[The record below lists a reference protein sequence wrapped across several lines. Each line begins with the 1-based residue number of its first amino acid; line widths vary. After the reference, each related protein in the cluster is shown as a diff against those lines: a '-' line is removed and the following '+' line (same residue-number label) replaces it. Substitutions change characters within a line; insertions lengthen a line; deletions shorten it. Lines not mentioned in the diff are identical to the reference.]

1 MMLISAPMVAAP
13 GLYSSSPDP
22 RFPNLRPE
30 VVAGYL
36 GAPATVVAEV
46 IDGELSLMPRPRP
59 QHAHA
64 ASRLMRRLG
73 GFHDPTGDEPGG
85 WVILGEP
92 ELHLGASPD
101 VVVPD
106 LAGWHR
112 ERFPANALDEDAP
125 GAISVAPDWCCEV
138 LSARTEAYDRGAK
151 MRIYRREKVVHVW
164 LVDPALRTLEVF
176 RVENKRYVF
185 LDAWEGETIVRAE
198 PFDAVEIPLA
208 ALWAL

>member
-1 MMLISAPMVAAP
+1 MVAAP

-125 GAISVAPDWCCEV
+125 GAIAVAPDWCCEV
-138 LSARTEAYDRGAK
+138 NRSCSRSPRSVPVSGSASISVSLRARIAATTSSALPAQWRYSVALLAPARSATASMV
-151 MRIYRREKVVHVW
+151 MRSYPTV
-164 LVDPALRTLEVF
+164 
-176 RVENKRYVF
+176 
-185 LDAWEGETIVRAE
+185 
-198 PFDAVEIPLA
+198 
-208 ALWAL
+208 